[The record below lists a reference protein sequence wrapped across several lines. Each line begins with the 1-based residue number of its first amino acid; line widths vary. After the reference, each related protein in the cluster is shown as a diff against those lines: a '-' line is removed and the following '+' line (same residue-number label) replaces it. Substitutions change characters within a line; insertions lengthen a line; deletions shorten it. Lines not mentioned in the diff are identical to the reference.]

1 MLGKLVSE
9 LRLSVIVIQAFA
21 CFVVVGGGIPDK
33 IVVLTF
39 DDSIKSHHS
48 VVGPLLKRYGFG
60 ATFFITEGFDFKTD
74 KEKYMTWEEIASL
87 HEDGFEIGN
96 HTRDHMGVGESN
108 LSQLPEQVEAI
119 NQRCEEHGIPHPTS
133 FAYPGNAIA
142 DGAMKTLKELGFTF
156 ARRGGAPE
164 HPYEEGKG
172 FAYEPGLDHPLLIP
186 SAGDGRPHWTIDN
199 FKEAVAQAAFGKIA
213 VLQFHGV
220 PDRAHAWVH
229 TPKERFEE
237 YMAYLAENDFEVI
250 ALRDLHRYVDSNIV
264 PNNHSEVIN
273 DRKRSIASGESR
285 DVLRPLSTEEDKR
298 YWLSNMI
305 QDHGFDQWETRAA
318 TGLSIPEIKEAVDRY
333 DLSRAR
339 GNQMKMKI
347 RPYPG
352 GRHPRIAFR
361 DGAMRPQRETKFSVF
376 APWKNGGYAVV
387 DVPEAIW
394 VKTGETREL
403 LYLAHTHVP
412 TMWSKRDQPLEPLE
426 WVRSGESALSI
437 ERVLPN
443 KAAFGARVELKQDI
457 VHMDLWLKN
466 GTEQTLT
473 GLNVQNCVM
482 LKELKG
488 FAALNNENKVFKS
501 PYAASR
507 NESGDRW
514 VVTGWERC
522 NRPWANPNCPCL
534 HADPQFP
541 DCPPDRTVHLKG
553 IVSFYQG
560 KDIESEFQRLDSLWR
575 TADR

>member
-1 MLGKLVSE
+1 M
-9 LRLSVIVIQAFA
+9 
-21 CFVVVGGGIPDK
+21 
-33 IVVLTF
+33 VVLTF
-39 DDSIKSHHS
+39 DDSIKSHYS

-87 HEDGFEIGN
+87 HKDGFEIGN
-96 HTRDHMGVGESN
+96 HTRDHMGVGEDS
-108 LSQLPEQVEAI
+108 LSQLPEQVAAI
-119 NQRCEEHGIPHPTS
+119 NRRCEEHGIPRPTS

-142 DGAMKTLKELGFTF
+142 DGAMAALKDLGFKF

-164 HPYEEGKG
+164 HPYEHGKG
-172 FAYEPGLDHPLLIP
+172 FSYEPGLDHPLLIP
-186 SAGDGRPHWTIDN
+186 SAGDARPHWTLN
-199 FKEAVAQAAFGKIA
+199 HFKEAVAQAVYGKIA

-250 ALRDLHRYVDSNIV
+250 ALRDLHRYVDSNIT
-264 PNNHSEVIN
+264 PNNSNEVIE
-273 DRKRSIASGESR
+273 DRKRGIVSGEGR
-285 DVLRPLSTEEDKR
+285 DVLRTPLSEEDKR

-305 QDHGFDQWETRAA
+305 EDHGFDQWETRSA
-318 TGLSIPEIKEAVDRY
+318 TGLSVQDIETAVARY
-333 DLSRAR
+333 HFSTQPSGEGSL
-339 GNQMKMKI
+339 KL

-376 APWKNGGYAVV
+376 APWENGGYAVV

-394 VKTGETREL
+394 VKTDESREL

-412 TMWSKRDQPLEPLE
+412 TMWSKNQVSLAPLE
-426 WVRSGESALSI
+426 WTRTGESLLTI
-437 ERVLPN
+437 ERILPN
-443 KAAFGARVELKQDI
+443 KTAFGARIELKQGI
-457 VHMDLWLKN
+457 VQMNLWLRN
-466 GTEQTLT
+466 GTGKTLT

-488 FAALNNENKVFKS
+488 FAALNNDNKVFKS
-501 PYAASR
+501 PYAVSR
-507 NESGDRW
+507 SESGDRW
-514 VVTGWERC
+514 VITGWERC

-541 DCPPDRTVHLKG
+541 DCKPNETVELRG
-553 IVSFYQG
+553 VVSFYEG
-560 KDIESEFQRLDSLWR
+560 NDINSEFRRLDSLWR
-575 TADR
+575 LKERE

>member
-1 MLGKLVSE
+1 MRDRIIQKVWLTTILFQLGASLA
-9 LRLSVIVIQAFA
+9 LIAD
-21 CFVVVGGGIPDK
+21 GIPDK
-33 IVVLTF
+33 VVVLTF
-39 DDSIKSHHS
+39 DDSIKSHYS
-48 VVGPLLKRYGFG
+48 VVGPILKRYGFG

-87 HEDGFEIGN
+87 HKDGFEIGN
-96 HTRDHMGVGESN
+96 HTRDHMGVGEDS
-108 LSQLPEQVEAI
+108 LSKLPEQVAAI
-119 NQRCEEHGIPHPTS
+119 NRRCAEYGIPRPTS

-142 DGAMKTLKELGFTF
+142 NGAMAVLKDLSFTF

-164 HPYEEGKG
+164 HPYEHGKG

-186 SAGDGRPHWTIDN
+186 SAGDGRPHWTIEH
-199 FKEAVAQAAFGKIA
+199 FKEAVAQAVLGKIA

-237 YMAYLAENDFEVI
+237 YMAYLAENHFEVI
-250 ALRDLHRYVDSNIV
+250 ALRDLHRYVDANIT
-264 PNNHSEVIN
+264 PNNPNEVIE
-273 DRKRSIASGESR
+273 DRKRTMASGEGR
-285 DVLRPLSTEEDKR
+285 DATRTVRDEEDKR

-305 QDHGFDQWETRAA
+305 EDHGFDPWETRAA
-318 TGLSIPEIKEAVDRY
+318 TGLSIQDIEKARVRY
-333 DLSRAR
+333 SFSREQSVGAPLR
-339 GNQMKMKI
+339 I

-376 APWKNGGYAVV
+376 APWENGGYAVV

-394 VKTGETREL
+394 VKTEKSREL

-412 TMWSKRDQPLEPLE
+412 TMWSKKKVSLDALE
-426 WVRSGESALSI
+426 WTRTGESLLTI
-437 ERVLPN
+437 ERILPN
-443 KAAFGARVELKQDI
+443 NTAFGARVELKQG
-457 VHMDLWLKN
+457 VVQMSLWLRN
-466 GTEQTLT
+466 GTEQMLT

-482 LKELKG
+482 LKELEG
-488 FAALNNENKVFKS
+488 FTALNNDNKIFNS

-507 NESGDRW
+507 NEAGNRW
-514 VVTGWERC
+514 IITGWERC

-541 DCPPDRTVHLKG
+541 DCAPNDTVELRG
-553 IVSFYQG
+553 VVSFYEG
-560 KDIESEFQRLDSLWR
+560 DDLDGEFRRLDSLWR
-575 TADR
+575 LN